1 MISHK
6 LFTNESYPDH
16 RGYFYE
22 SFHRAIS
29 HELEQDF
36 CQDNISYSHKGV
48 VRGLHYQWDKPMG
61 KLVQTISGKIIDYII
76 DIRYNSP
83 SYGECWKFE
92 LSEENKNVLWVPP
105 GYAHGFEALE
115 DSHVM
120 YKCSAYYSKDGES
133 AISIKDPDLRIKLKT
148 DERNIIL
155 SEKDLGAQSF
165 KEYSNDPKFFYEI
178 VGIQ

>member
-1 MISHK
+1 MINYR
-6 LFTNESYPDH
+6 LFTNKPYPDN

-22 SFHRAIS
+22 SFSHRE
-29 HELEQDF
+29 HLFVGETF
-36 CQDNISYSHKGV
+36 YQDNVSYSHKGV

-61 KLVQTISGKIIDYII
+61 KLVQTISGKIIDYIV

-83 SYGECWKFE
+83 SYGECLKFE

-120 YKCSAYYSKDGES
+120 YKCSSYYNKDGES
-133 AISIKDPDLRIKLKT
+133 AISIKDPDLKIKLKT
-148 DERNIIL
+148 DERSVIL

-165 KEYSNDPKFFYEI
+165 REYSNDPKFFYEE
-178 VGIQ
+178 V